1 MAQASEKYVLRLAD
15 NILILGQRL
24 GEWCGHGPVLE
35 QDIALTN
42 IALDLIGQSRMLYQ
56 YAAEIRND
64 GSTEDDLAMKR
75 DVFDYYNCLL
85 VEQPNGDWGKTIV
98 RQFFFDTYHY
108 YLQEFLVNSADQRL
122 SEIARKSFKEVAYH
136 AQYSAEW
143 VIRLGDGTEESHQ
156 RIQSSVS
163 DLWTFTG
170 ELFTPDELDREMQ
183 EKGIGPD
190 LDAIAAN
197 WNKKVNEILEIATLQ
212 IPEVTFMQSGGK
224 QGEHGEHLGFIL
236 AELQFMQLAYPDMK
250 W

>member
-108 YLQEFLVNSADQRL
+108 YLQEFLVNSSDQRL

-156 RIQSSVS
+156 RVQSSVN

-183 EKGIGPD
+183 EQGIGPD
-190 LDAIAAN
+190 LDVIAAN

-212 IPEVTFMQSGGK
+212 IPEETFMQSGGK
-224 QGEHGEHLGFIL
+224 QGEHGEYLGFIL
-236 AELQFMQLAYPDMK
+236 AELQFMQRAYPDMK

>member
-156 RIQSSVS
+156 RIQSSVN

-224 QGEHGEHLGFIL
+224 HGEHGEHLGFIL
-236 AELQFMQLAYPDMK
+236 AELQFMQRAYPDMK

>member
-1 MAQASEKYVLRLAD
+1 MPQANEKYVLRLAD
-15 NILILGQRL
+15 NSLILGQRL

-56 YAAEIRND
+56 YAAELRND

-108 YLQEFLVNSADQRL
+108 FLQEFLINSADERL
-122 SEIARKSFKEVAYH
+122 AEIARKSFKEVAYH

-143 VIRLGDGTEESHQ
+143 VIRLGDGTEESHERVQ
-156 RIQSSVS
+156 NSVNE
-163 DLWTFTG
+163 LWEFTG
-170 ELFTPDELDREMQ
+170 EMFTPDELDTQMAEL
-183 EKGIGPD
+183 GIAPN
-190 LDAIAAN
+190 L
-197 WNKKVNEILEIATLQ
+197 NEIGDMWRAKVDQILEMATLKK
-212 IPEVTFMQSGGK
+212 PENTFMQSGGK
-224 QGEHGEHLGFIL
+224 QGEHGEHLGYVL
-236 AELQFMQLAYPDMK
+236 AELQFMQRAYPDMK

>member
-75 DVFDYYNCLL
+75 DVFDFYNCLL
-85 VEQPNGDWGKTIV
+85 VEQPNGDWGRTIV

-108 YLQEFLVNSADQRL
+108 YLQEALVNSADPRL

-143 VIRLGDGTEESHQ
+143 VIRLGDGTEESHERVQ
-156 RIQSSVS
+156 NAVNE
-163 DLWTFTG
+163 LWTFTG
-170 ELFTPDELDREMQ
+170 ELFTPDALDRNMNEQ
-183 EKGIGPD
+183 GIGPD
-190 LDAIAAN
+190 LEAIATN
-197 WNKKVNEILEIATLQ
+197 WNKKVNEILDIATLK
-212 IPEVTFMQSGGK
+212 IPEDTFMQSGGK
-224 QGEHGEHLGFIL
+224 QGEHVEHLGFIL
-236 AELQFMQLAYPDMK
+236 AELQFMQRAYPDMK